1 MRGRETD
8 QRRKSEPEPSFPPAL
23 IHRQDEDLGT
33 RKPVSF
39 TVKETLCPRMT
50 QQPVEQCDFQEK
62 GVRLGVG
69 SMFPREL
76 NRGLLG
82 RFPVPGVRL
91 GGYGSG
97 DPV

>member
-1 MRGRETD
+1 
-8 QRRKSEPEPSFPPAL
+8 
-23 IHRQDEDLGT
+23 
-33 RKPVSF
+33 
-39 TVKETLCPRMT
+39 MT

-91 GGYGSG
+91 GGYGPG